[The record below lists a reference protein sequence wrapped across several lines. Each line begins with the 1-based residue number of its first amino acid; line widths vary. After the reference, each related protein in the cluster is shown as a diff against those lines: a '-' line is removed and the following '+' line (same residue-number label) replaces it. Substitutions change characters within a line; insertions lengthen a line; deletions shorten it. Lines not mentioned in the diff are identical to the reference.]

1 LVSERRFEAASGSRD
16 GSAGAGLA
24 SAQQVVWNEVSN
36 AQTKLTRKIDDN
48 VVLEEYATSLEMT
61 LSGKATTKESVK
73 AFLAVKKD
81 TTGRGQQV
89 SDRMQSIVVDGK
101 SIVFSETR
109 DKQADSSWVHR
120 SYFAK

>member
-1 LVSERRFEAASGSRD
+1 M
-16 GSAGAGLA
+16 
-24 SAQQVVWNEVSN
+24 VWNEVSN

-61 LSGKATTKESVK
+61 LSGKTTTKESVK

>member
-1 LVSERRFEAASGSRD
+1 M
-16 GSAGAGLA
+16 
-24 SAQQVVWNEVSN
+24 SN

-101 SIVFSETR
+101 SIVVDGKSIVFSETR

>member
-1 LVSERRFEAASGSRD
+1 M
-16 GSAGAGLA
+16 
-24 SAQQVVWNEVSN
+24 VWNEVSN

>member
-1 LVSERRFEAASGSRD
+1 M
-16 GSAGAGLA
+16 
-24 SAQQVVWNEVSN
+24 SN

>member
-1 LVSERRFEAASGSRD
+1 M
-16 GSAGAGLA
+16 
-24 SAQQVVWNEVSN
+24 SN

-48 VVLEEYATSLEMT
+48 VVLEDYATSQEMT